1 VNNSDHF
8 SSRSVK
14 YALYR
19 PTYPAELF
27 QYLVSSC
34 PVRELAWDCA
44 TGNGQA
50 ATCLRQYFKKVIAT
64 DISSTQISEARKDK
78 KIDYRV
84 ASVVHSGLKAQSIDL
99 IVVAQALHW
108 FDIAAF
114 YCEAER
120 VLKKRGACRSFLSAT
135 THQLRY

>member
-1 VNNSDHF
+1 MNNDYF
-8 SSRSVK
+8 SSQ
-14 YALYR
+14 ADTYR
-19 PTYPAELF
+19 RFRPSYPERLFDFLSNELHNDS
-27 QYLVSSC
+27 LI
-34 PVRELAWDCA
+34 WDCA